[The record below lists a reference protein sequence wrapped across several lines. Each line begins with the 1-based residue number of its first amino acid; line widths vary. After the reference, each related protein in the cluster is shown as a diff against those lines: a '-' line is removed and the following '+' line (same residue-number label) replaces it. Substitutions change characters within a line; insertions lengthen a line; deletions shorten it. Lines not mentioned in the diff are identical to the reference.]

1 MPGIS
6 GSFVLLILGKYTDAI
21 EALGRLDFSFI
32 APLAAGVV
40 TGALLF
46 SRAISW
52 LLDHFYRQTLLAVI
66 GVLGGSL
73 LAVWPFKDR
82 HYETIGTK
90 VKLVR
95 ADPYIPSD
103 FDLTVFFTI
112 VAVLTGIFLYR
123 FLDRLAQH
131 AEAESI

>member
-1 MPGIS
+1 
-6 GSFVLLILGKYTDAI
+6 VLLILGKYTDAI
-21 EALGRLDFSFI
+21 EALGKLDLSFI

-46 SRAISW
+46 SRMIGW
-52 LLDHFYRQTLLAVI
+52 ILEHFYRQTLLTVI

-82 HYETIGTK
+82 HYVATGGK
-90 VKLVR
+90 MQLVS
-95 ADPYIPSD
+95 ADPYVP
-103 FDLTVFFTI
+103 LHLEPTVVFA
-112 VAVLTGIFLYR
+112 VAAIAAGIFLYR

-131 AEAESI
+131 ADEDETL